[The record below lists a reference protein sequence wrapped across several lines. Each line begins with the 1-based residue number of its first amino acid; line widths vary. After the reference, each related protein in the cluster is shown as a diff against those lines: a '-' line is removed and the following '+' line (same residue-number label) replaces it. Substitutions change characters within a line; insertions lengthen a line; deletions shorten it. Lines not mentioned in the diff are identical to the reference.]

1 MIKIIIKEM
10 NMNTFLLAFIFTLIA
25 GLATVFGAFI
35 VFITNQHNYRILAA
49 GLGFSAGAMIYISFV
64 EILPQAISGFE
75 KMFPSYGEILGIC
88 GFFIGVILSAFLD
101 RLVPQEYNPHE
112 PHEKANSSSLQ
123 RIGLMSAIAIGVH
136 NFPEGFATFVSTF
149 ESPTFGL
156 MIAIAIA
163 IHNIPEGMAVALP
176 VYHSSG
182 SYKKAI
188 LYSALSGIAEPLGAM
203 VGALIIFPLF
213 GDISVS
219 VAFALIAGVMVFI
232 SLDELLPSARE
243 YGKSHDSLYGLFLG
257 MAVMAVSLVMLKM

>member
-1 MIKIIIKEM
+1 MDA
-10 NMNTFLLAFIFTLIA
+10 FLLAFIFSLMA
-25 GLATVFGAFI
+25 GLATIFGALI
-35 VFITNQHNYRILAA
+35 VFLTHKHNYRILAV

-64 EILPQAISGFE
+64 EILPQAIEGFE
-75 KMFPSYGEILGIC
+75 KIFPTYGEILGIS
-88 GFFIGVILSAFLD
+88 GFFTGVILSAFID

-112 PHEKANSSSLQ
+112 KANSSSLR

-136 NFPEGFATFVSTF
+136 NFPEGFATFTATL
-149 ESPTFGL
+149 ENPTFGL

-182 SYKKAI
+182 SRKKAI
-188 LYSALSGIAEPLGAM
+188 FYSALSGVAEPLGAV
-203 VGALIIFPLF
+203 VGALIVFPLF

-243 YGKSHDSLYGLFLG
+243 YGQSHDSLYGLFLG
-257 MAVMAVSLVMLKM
+257 MAVMGVSLILLKL